1 MPLRRPVEASKVRV
15 LRVHRELAVQAQQ
28 HLRLL
33 GLLLWGQRDGNG
45 HLGAVTQHCRVDRN
59 KAPIEL
65 HHFFFGFVLD
75 AQLINIVHQRLQKS
89 LREISSHDHDP
100 AVRGVHKRVDQ
111 IAGVLF
117 AYRRGVHA
125 SGHSA

>member
-1 MPLRRPVEASKVRV
+1 MPLRRAVEAAKVRV

-33 GLLLWGQRDGNG
+33 GLLLWRQRHSDS
-45 HLGAVTQHCRVDRN
+45 HLSAVTQHCRVDSN

-75 AQLINIVHQRLQKS
+75 AQLINIVHQRLQKV

-100 AVRGVHKRVDQ
+100 PIGGVHERVD
-111 IAGVLF
+111 
-117 AYRRGVHA
+117 
-125 SGHSA
+125 